1 MALKRYILHLY
12 IIPILILNIICLLV
26 LLVNEN
32 FELFMDVHEAM
43 DQVLLLR
50 IDRIGNSRLTHNV
63 R

>member
-1 MALKRYILHLY
+1 MALQRYILHLY

-50 IDRIGNSRLTHNV
+50 IDRVRNSRLTHNV

>member
-1 MALKRYILHLY
+1 MALKRYILHLH
-12 IIPILILNIICLLV
+12 IIPILFLNIMCLLV

-50 IDRIGNSRLTHNV
+50 IDRVRNSRLTHNV

>member
-1 MALKRYILHLY
+1 MALQRYILHLH